1 MDEKVL
7 QAVEQPVSM
16 IPIVIGLFFAL
27 EYIDLSGT
35 FGEIG
40 TKFIRSFIVF
50 IMFWGFYNLVDP
62 LSFLLNKM
70 EVIFSKAMREWLIKV
85 IKVTFIFIGSATV
98 LEIWGIKIG
107 PIIAGLGLF
116 GVAVALGAQD
126 LFKNLISGLLVL
138 SEKRFN
144 IGDWILVDGVVEG
157 VVEKIGFRSTLV
169 RRFDKAPVYVPNAKL
184 ADSAVTNFSA
194 MTYRRI
200 YWKIGVEYRTTIQ
213 QLREIRDELE
223 NYLLENNEFA
233 EPDKAPTFVRIDRFS
248 DSSIDIMLYCF
259 THSIVWGEWLE
270 IKERLAIKV
279 KEIVENAGASFALP
293 SHTIYMSEPNGEKPE
308 AFVPPET
315 NNKTLSKP
323 V

>member
-62 LSFLLNKM
+62 LSFLLNKV

-169 RRFDKAPVYVPNAKL
+169 RRFDKAPVMSQTPN
-184 ADSAVTNFSA
+184 SP
-194 MTYRRI
+194 
-200 YWKIGVEYRTTIQ
+200 IQ
-213 QLREIRDELE
+213 L
-223 NYLLENNEFA
+223 
-233 EPDKAPTFVRIDRFS
+233 
-248 DSSIDIMLYCF
+248 
-259 THSIVWGEWLE
+259 
-270 IKERLAIKV
+270 
-279 KEIVENAGASFALP
+279 
-293 SHTIYMSEPNGEKPE
+293 
-308 AFVPPET
+308 
-315 NNKTLSKP
+315 
-323 V
+323 

>member
-1 MDEKVL
+1 MNNYIIEELKSFWKIVLDVWQQGVLGIQIGRLLTAAFIFIVFLALRKLITTQIMARLKVFTEKTSNKMDEKVL

-169 RRFDKAPVYVPNAKL
+169 RRFDKAPVMSQTPN
-184 ADSAVTNFSA
+184 SP
-194 MTYRRI
+194 
-200 YWKIGVEYRTTIQ
+200 IQ
-213 QLREIRDELE
+213 L
-223 NYLLENNEFA
+223 
-233 EPDKAPTFVRIDRFS
+233 
-248 DSSIDIMLYCF
+248 
-259 THSIVWGEWLE
+259 
-270 IKERLAIKV
+270 
-279 KEIVENAGASFALP
+279 
-293 SHTIYMSEPNGEKPE
+293 
-308 AFVPPET
+308 
-315 NNKTLSKP
+315 
-323 V
+323 